1 MKLNKDFMIRH
12 IANETIV
19 VPTGDAAQNFNGMIT
34 LNGVASFIVE
44 NIEQC
49 KSEDELIEKM
59 LEEFEIDKD
68 TLRNDAM
75 EFLEQLL
82 KVGIVVQD

>member
-19 VPTGDAAQNFNGMIT
+19 VPTGDASQNFNGMIT